1 MTPPHPRLHKAD
13 LNPPTGAGGLRPG
26 KPEQGFQL
34 ARPLFQLGAL
44 PNGIEAVADRSG
56 EQEQQGNGQDQLN
69 EGEAG
74 PGG

>member
-1 MTPPHPRLHKAD
+1 
-13 LNPPTGAGGLRPG
+13 
-26 KPEQGFQL
+26 L

-44 PNGIEAVADRSG
+44 PGGIEAVADRSG

-69 EGEAG
+69 KGEAG